1 MRRLFTSVSSHR
13 EKMICR
19 ILLLIILPSCV
30 CAAAFVVNVPQSSY
44 QAEEG
49 QSITLEWTFTAKPD
63 SSWSSLLIFCEL
75 RTDDGGSYLYHVHE
89 GDEVSESQEEHF
101 AGRVQSDKDAL
112 REGRIRLHVSRLRT
126 EDSGLYLCS
135 VKNDYG
141 SSSERCRLNV
151 SAAADLSQ
159 PQRPTESPQPDKRGW
174 IGLPISLGLTGI
186 IVAEVL
192 LIKFFSRRCF
202 TNSTNRRANF
212 RVIEQNP
219 EGP

>member
-1 MRRLFTSVSSHR
+1 
-13 EKMICR
+13 MICR
-19 ILLLIILPSCV
+19 ILLLIILTSCV
-30 CAAAFVVNVPQSSY
+30 CAAFVVNVPQSSY

-135 VKNDYG
+135 VKTDYG
-141 SSSERCRLNV
+141 SGFGRCRLSV

-159 PQRPTESPQPDKRGW
+159 PQRPTESPQPDTSGG
-174 IGLPISLGLTGI
+174 IGLYCLMGLIGG
-186 IVAEVL
+186 AALALNFL
-192 LIKFFSRRCF
+192 LIYFCHFSLHKTLMQSSQPPQTELER
-202 TNSTNRRANF
+202 S
-212 RVIEQNP
+212 VENP
-219 EGP
+219 NKNG